1 MLTPE
6 QVSAVGDAAASGAV
20 GAADVATAL
29 MAAEVAKAIRD
40 GDVLGALARS
50 GQLPRVVLTALGA
63 NPVVPTRAERAARDA
78 LRASLAAD
86 ARAIGVPVPDAGLNG
101 AQAALVSELRA
112 LRTRCNLAMAKDAAD
127 GYRQIVTDLIPRVQ
141 RGELHMERA
150 VEEGV
155 RRMAERGVGVVS
167 YTSGRRDQPDVAI
180 RRHIQTL
187 TKRAATE
194 GTAEICRRNGVRLV
208 EVDSHR
214 GARDTHRAWQGR
226 VYGLDGPVTTG
237 DGTRYPG
244 LAESGA
250 EDGMREPNCLHS
262 MAPYV
267 HGRARRWSATPDED
281 AGEDGAEAYRLRQ
294 RQRAGER
301 RIRAAKREVAALEA
315 EGLDSTSARLRLGR
329 AEAAQKRLLA
339 RKGAPRRRSGREEA
353 YDARG
358 RRISVGGAQSAANGR
373 RPTGARGGLSGA
385 LNKKND
391 PDGSRREAHAE
402 DYYRQIRHRDK
413 GGTIKKVAT
422 SAGVSEEEAA
432 TAIEHV
438 FFATHDLSEGR
449 KRFDADYDMSQSW
462 QRLIEGRPE
471 RHDLV
476 LLKHEAHEAELMKKG
491 ISYEEAH
498 KMTVQAGYNYDK
510 ALDDFLGEGGSSA

>member
-6 QVSAVGDAAASGAV
+6 QVSAVGDVAASGAV
-20 GAADVATAL
+20 GAADVVAAL

-86 ARAIGVPVPDAGLNG
+86 AKAIGVPVPGTGLNG

-155 RRMAERGVGVVS
+155 RRMAGRGVGVVS
-167 YTSGRRDQPDVAI
+167 YTSGRRDQPDVAV

-194 GTAEICRRNGVRLV
+194 GTAEICRRLGVRLV

-226 VYGLDGPVTTG
+226 VYGLDGPVVMD

-315 EGLDSTSARLRLGR
+315 EGLDSTEARLKLGR

-339 RKGAPRRRSGREEA
+339 RKGAPRRRAGREEA

-358 RRISVGGAQSAANGR
+358 RRIEAEGIAPDAARERDERVNGPLPNTVHRGRQAKHVKGTPQYSQEIERRRANGSR
-373 RPTGARGGLSGA
+373 YPAPSWLSSDLTDDDVQALVDRYAGRGTPKVTRSGEWSKKEICRSDRMIGYNVGA
-385 LNKKND
+385 
-391 PDGSRREAHAE
+391 DGVQETDTFIIHYS
-402 DYYRQIRHRDK
+402 K
-413 GGTIKKVAT
+413 
-422 SAGVSEEEAA
+422 AGVHIVP
-432 TAIEHV
+432 T
-438 FFATHDLSEGR
+438 
-449 KRFDADYDMSQSW
+449 K
-462 QRLIEGRPE
+462 P
-471 RHDLV
+471 
-476 LLKHEAHEAELMKKG
+476 
-491 ISYEEAH
+491 
-498 KMTVQAGYNYDK
+498 
-510 ALDDFLGEGGSSA
+510 LGGEQ